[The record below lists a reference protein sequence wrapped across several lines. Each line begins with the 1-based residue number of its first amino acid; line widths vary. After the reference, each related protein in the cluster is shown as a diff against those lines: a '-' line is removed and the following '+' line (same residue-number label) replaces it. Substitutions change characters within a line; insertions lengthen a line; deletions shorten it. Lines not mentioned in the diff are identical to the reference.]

1 MPVLLLFFYFSFVFE
16 KNSIERQQQTPLQT
30 SKSMDELQQFKFS
43 QLSVATSSFSAE
55 AKIGEGST
63 GEVFKGVF
71 NDVSVAVKLLK
82 LPSNASRMCRTE
94 LKRSFIAE
102 LNILV
107 NYRHNRI
114 VQLVG
119 WGEDDEVSSARPF
132 ALVFE
137 LLEGGSLSNWLLDS
151 DGTKSPTWRGDLPVV
166 ARIDIALGAAAGL
179 GFLHGLRET
188 GDDTNGGATLQPAL
202 HRDIKSANIGIAK
215 LHSSSQG
222 SYSKILDCGLVKCT
236 SGGASAAAA
245 GGNVSFTS
253 GVVTGTAGYVAPE
266 VSNGNYT
273 VASEIYSFG
282 VVLLE
287 LLFGRSV
294 GPCTACEVIECAAEE
309 GPEALVAR
317 AEAGVWTS
325 EAAKALVALILSCFE
340 RFPKKRPQSMGDVS
354 LALHQVRKLALACD
368 NGGGGNTIA
377 ALAQCCICLED
388 LQECAGVR

>member
-119 WGEDDEVSSARPF
+119 WAEDEDVSCARPF

-137 LLEGGSLSNWLLDS
+137 LFL
-151 DGTKSPTWRGDLPVV
+151 KSYRS
-166 ARIDIALGAAAGL
+166 RKN
-179 GFLHGLRET
+179 LR
-188 GDDTNGGATLQPAL
+188 
-202 HRDIKSANIGIAK
+202 
-215 LHSSSQG
+215 
-222 SYSKILDCGLVKCT
+222 SY
-236 SGGASAAAA
+236 
-245 GGNVSFTS
+245 
-253 GVVTGTAGYVAPE
+253 
-266 VSNGNYT
+266 
-273 VASEIYSFG
+273 
-282 VVLLE
+282 
-287 LLFGRSV
+287 
-294 GPCTACEVIECAAEE
+294 AC
-309 GPEALVAR
+309 
-317 AEAGVWTS
+317 
-325 EAAKALVALILSCFE
+325 
-340 RFPKKRPQSMGDVS
+340 
-354 LALHQVRKLALACD
+354 
-368 NGGGGNTIA
+368 
-377 ALAQCCICLED
+377 
-388 LQECAGVR
+388 